1 MKVCLEHLN
10 RGQDGWLN
18 IIAKRCQNSVHA
30 KFAEGWLGELRRI
43 TLPRTWVNSP
53 LILLRA
59 APLHAVHHL
68 LGFGRELIELVCCTS
83 KPNRHRLAFDVLQDE
98 DPTLSIT
105 DSNTDI

>member
-1 MKVCLEHLN
+1 MKLCLEHLH
-10 RGQDGWLN
+10 RGQDAWLN

-68 LGFGRELIELVCCTS
+68 LGPGRELFERVGWPSI
-83 KPNRHRLAFDVLQDE
+83 PNHYRIAL
-98 DPTLSIT
+98 
-105 DSNTDI
+105 DSSYCDQLWFGGF